1 MKTPMKSAAHS
12 IVVRRPKRS
21 DSRCFRHAQLLGE
34 VGRQIS
40 QDDIEAD
47 GVENRAREGNSQGLR
62 ELDDLAKRG
71 FLRVILVLKAG
82 RLISVA
88 ANPQAIKSEGRA
100 MRKGTRQPREMRASS
115 SSTPVSTAAMR
126 SPVAGRMPWRMER
139 LRRRFPA
146 YASSLSFRR
155 LRFHGRFLRRS

>member
-1 MKTPMKSAAHS
+1 MKSAAHS

-88 ANPQAIKSEGRA
+88 ANPQAIKSEREGDEEGDAPTPGDEGIVVEHAGEYGCDEEPSSRPDA
-100 MRKGTRQPREMRASS
+100 VADGTIAAQIPRLCVV
-115 SSTPVSTAAMR
+115 TFV
-126 SPVAGRMPWRMER
+126 
-139 LRRRFPA
+139 
-146 YASSLSFRR
+146 
-155 LRFHGRFLRRS
+155 